1 MEVRFLSRPP
11 QRAGWTA
18 SRGVSLCWRKA
29 ILSSL
34 RSGCG
39 AAVARSLWEREALG
53 SNPSTPTTFCY
64 IYNIVTSG
72 RQLTKKI
79 LIVEDEEPV
88 ARAPQ
93 LKLQRYGIESEIVPD
108 GREALLRLSKENFD
122 LITLDLIL
130 PKKDGREVLHQLRAD
145 SWGKSVPVIILT
157 VLDADEKM
165 LNEILAYHPAHYFIK
180 SEWRLED
187 VIEKVKELV
196 PPAGI
201 EPAPAP

>member
-1 MEVRFLSRPP
+1 MEVRFPSRPP

-18 SRGVSLCWRKA
+18 SRGLSLCWRKA

-72 RQLTKKI
+72 RQITKKM

-88 ARAPQ
+88 ARALQ

-108 GREALLRLSKENFD
+108 GREALLRLSKEKFD

-130 PKKDGREVLHQLRAD
+130 PKMDGFDVLEEIRKK
-145 SWGKSVPVIILT
+145 GNPVPVLVVSNLGQEEDIQRAKKLGAIDYFVKSNMQLAHIVERIRG
-157 VLDADEKM
+157 VLKTG
-165 LNEILAYHPAHYFIK
+165 LIRKF
-180 SEWRLED
+180 STFW
-187 VIEKVKELV
+187 
-196 PPAGI
+196 
-201 EPAPAP
+201 